1 MMKRKITSN
10 KTARAITVIGYCLL
24 VIVLSSCSDDDSQ
37 MRAQLEELERQ
48 NREYEDFTTDSLA
61 KELVDYFDRHGTAN
75 ERLRAHYILG
85 CVYRDLGEAP
95 RAVDT
100 YLDAA
105 SQADTTAADCD
116 FRTLGCVYAQMGAVL
131 HRQLLLSN
139 EIEARRKS
147 YHYAMIAAD
156 TLGCLTEM
164 KFIVSAYILLN
175 KQDSAEN
182 LLKETLRLYDEYGY
196 AQQGIQ
202 ASLMLMHVYIEQPEH
217 LADLGDLICR
227 YDAESKMFDEY
238 HELPPSKRQ
247 YYFYKGRYF
256 ENIGELDSAEYYY
269 RKIYRPNMAFVSR
282 SPLYQ
287 GLLSVFKKRHQA
299 DSIAKYAQL
308 YCMVNDSAVVVND
321 QQLTAQMAA
330 SYNYSRFQK
339 QAFENE
345 MKADRERF
353 QLYFFLIIASLL
365 ASVSAYAFFQYKK
378 RKRKEIESLK
388 SEYAEATRRYDEN
401 LHSISVLENAH
412 KQVTDIIQQELLD
425 AKDESSKYAEKY
437 QKAQAAIADIN
448 NRYEADILELKSE
461 NESLQ
466 DTINQLKQYKDL
478 SPFIENS
485 QSFFASDI
493 VKRIIRNAEKSVY
506 SMSQDEWYEFI
517 DTVGKHYP
525 NLVSNLNAL
534 QGITPTK
541 IRVCTLTILQLRTE
555 DIAHLLDIFPQ
566 RVTNLKGELNKDFFG
581 DSSARTL
588 YPNLVQRYNI
598 LA

>member
-1 MMKRKITSN
+1 MPKPT
-10 KTARAITVIGYCLL
+10 YCLSVFL
-24 VIVLSSCSDDDSQ
+24 LLLAAVLAACSGDGSE

-247 YYFYKGRYF
+247 YYYYKGRYF

-330 SYNYSRFQK
+330 SYNYH
-339 QAFENE
+339 
-345 MKADRERF
+345 
-353 QLYFFLIIASLL
+353 L
-365 ASVSAYAFFQYKK
+365 
-378 RKRKEIESLK
+378 
-388 SEYAEATRRYDEN
+388 
-401 LHSISVLENAH
+401 
-412 KQVTDIIQQELLD
+412 
-425 AKDESSKYAEKY
+425 Y
-437 QKAQAAIADIN
+437 QK
-448 NRYEADILELKSE
+448 EA
-461 NESLQ
+461 LQ
-466 DTINQLKQYKDL
+466 
-478 SPFIENS
+478 
-485 QSFFASDI
+485 
-493 VKRIIRNAEKSVY
+493 NAEKSYRATISLIIISILSVIILLVASY
-506 SMSQDEWYEFI
+506 LIYRYKKNHMKLQEAYNLAVSKRKELQEELDSLKALNDSSLVTQKEEQLEGQDQKIAVLDNLRKKIIAKDKLSAFEMSDIVQLFQKKKSFKKENPSPDEDQWTE
-517 DTVGKHYP
+517 
-525 NLVSNLNAL
+525 LVSQFRQDMPSVYTIMTSGSLALSDRQLKICILLLLDYDESIIAAMLGSKPQTINTAKVRANEKLFHVSDSASLKANL
-534 QGITPTK
+534 
-541 IRVCTLTILQLRTE
+541 RQL
-555 DIAHLLDIFPQ
+555 IAH
-566 RVTNLKGELNKDFFG
+566 
-581 DSSARTL
+581 
-588 YPNLVQRYNI
+588 
-598 LA
+598 

>member
-1 MMKRKITSN
+1 
-10 KTARAITVIGYCLL
+10 
-24 VIVLSSCSDDDSQ
+24 
-37 MRAQLEELERQ
+37 
-48 NREYEDFTTDSLA
+48 
-61 KELVDYFDRHGTAN
+61 
-75 ERLRAHYILG
+75 
-85 CVYRDLGEAP
+85 
-95 RAVDT
+95 
-100 YLDAA
+100 
-105 SQADTTAADCD
+105 
-116 FRTLGCVYAQMGAVL
+116 
-131 HRQLLLSN
+131 
-139 EIEARRKS
+139 
-147 YHYAMIAAD
+147 
-156 TLGCLTEM
+156 
-164 KFIVSAYILLN
+164 
-175 KQDSAEN
+175 
-182 LLKETLRLYDEYGY
+182 
-196 AQQGIQ
+196 
-202 ASLMLMHVYIEQPEH
+202 
-217 LADLGDLICR
+217 
-227 YDAESKMFDEY
+227 
-238 HELPPSKRQ
+238 
-247 YYFYKGRYF
+247 
-256 ENIGELDSAEYYY
+256 
-269 RKIYRPNMAFVSR
+269 MAFVSR

-493 VKRIIRNAEKSVY
+493 VKRIIWNAEKSVY

-534 QGITPTK
+534 QGITHTK
-541 IRVCTLTILQLRTE
+541 IRVCTLTILKLRTE

-566 RVTNLKGELNKDFFG
+566 RVTNIKGELNKDLFG
-581 DSSARTL
+581 DSSARTF
-588 YPNLVQRYNI
+588 YSNLVQRYNI
-598 LA
+598 IA